1 MPLHRLYKCWE
12 SKVPSSPGGEWEQ
25 HPQPGLQC
33 RRVSARQHLP
43 CWEQYSEVWGS
54 VHFTRILKQ
63 LLQAED
69 LDFAIQR
76 LREGSSILCKWSLP
90 EFASSQVSRHHT
102 RKSWDSV
109 LLASVR
115 ACPLSPLLATCQGL
129 ASSVLTVLIS
139 ISIHSA
145 LRSLWFWVYNT
156 FGFIL
161 LFPF

>member
-12 SKVPSSPGGEWEQ
+12 SQVPSSPGGEWEQ

-33 RRVSARQHLP
+33 RRPRVWAWQHLP
-43 CWEQYSEVWGS
+43 CWEHYSEVWGS
-54 VHFTRILKQ
+54 AHFTRILIQ

-69 LDFAIQR
+69 LDFATQR
-76 LREGSSILCKWSLP
+76 LREGSSILCKRSLP
-90 EFASSQVSRHHT
+90 EFAYSQVSRHHT
-102 RKSWDSV
+102 RKSRDSV
-109 LLASVR
+109 LLASIR

-129 ASSVLTVLIS
+129 ASSVLIS
-139 ISIHSA
+139 ISVHSA
-145 LRSLWFWVYNT
+145 PRSLWFWVYNT